1 MEYRAPSGIK
11 LFSFFNSW
19 LDSWMARQQ
28 KQPKSFHADQLTS
41 HPASSTEPV
50 TLSTFF
56 RSPLIP
62 QYSAPPIFCRE
73 AILLFPATEY
83 KLPAHRKLLTAHNLP
98 ALDYKRIIERELELL
113 ISFKCECPR
122 ETERIS
128 REKADCQEISYMNC
142 YGTFQERANADSS
155 A

>member
-62 QYSAPPIFCRE
+62 QYSVLIHSHLLPRSDTPLPGYRIQTSRPPQ
-73 AILLFPATEY
+73 T
-83 KLPAHRKLLTAHNLP
+83 AHSPQSTSSHSLIGSKLLRGSLQTGQHQRWGSSSNSVPGGILQSGSPSAG
-98 ALDYKRIIERELELL
+98 
-113 ISFKCECPR
+113 
-122 ETERIS
+122 
-128 REKADCQEISYMNC
+128 SY
-142 YGTFQERANADSS
+142 R
-155 A
+155 